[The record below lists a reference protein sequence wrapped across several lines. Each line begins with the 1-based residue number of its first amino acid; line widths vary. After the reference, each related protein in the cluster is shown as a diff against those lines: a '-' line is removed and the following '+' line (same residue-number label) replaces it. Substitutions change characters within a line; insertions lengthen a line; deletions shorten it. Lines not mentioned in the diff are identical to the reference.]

1 MSGELSGHSNKFFSL
16 PHLSNMCSEKAH
28 SLAHLFTQWGFWMAT
43 VFQAFVY
50 SLWEKKC
57 LTKWT
62 KTHALMEL
70 NNNLEWFPKHLRRHV
85 TRDAHI
91 IGYFYAMH
99 SVRCFKSI
107 CPLIFIDSVVK
118 QLYQGSTIYRYLYT
132 WGNGS
137 SKKSRDL
144 PKVSLLVNHRTRTQT
159 QAGWLQNALCY
170 TWDGA
175 VVPECEMSPKW

>member
-1 MSGELSGHSNKFFSL
+1 
-16 PHLSNMCSEKAH
+16 
-28 SLAHLFTQWGFWMAT
+28 
-43 VFQAFVY
+43 
-50 SLWEKKC
+50 
-57 LTKWT
+57 
-62 KTHALMEL
+62 
-70 NNNLEWFPKHLRRHV
+70 
-85 TRDAHI
+85 
-91 IGYFYAMH
+91 MH

-118 QLYQGSTIYRYLYT
+118 QLYQGSTIYCYLYT

-175 VVPECEMSPKW
+175 VVPECEMSPKWWRGSWVLCRMNNGNSRNCNRRQKIAACANASWKIHDIAWGRPGSQRESRQLGIKSRA